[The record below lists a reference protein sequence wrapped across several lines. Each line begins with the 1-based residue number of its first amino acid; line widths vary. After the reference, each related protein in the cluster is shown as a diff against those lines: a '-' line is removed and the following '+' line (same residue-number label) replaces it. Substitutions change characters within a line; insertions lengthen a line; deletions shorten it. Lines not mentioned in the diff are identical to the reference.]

1 MIDPS
6 DNFIISLFSDSETK
20 TEGFKLLV
28 KKYKEKVYW
37 HVRRIVVSHDDANDV
52 VQNTFIKI
60 WENLDSFH
68 GDSKLYTWIYRIAIN
83 ESINFINKK
92 KSALFISI
100 DELNEN
106 FLDNLKA
113 DTNFK
118 GDEIERQLIKAIN
131 LLPPKQRLVFYLRY
145 FSNMPYKDIVE
156 VLHTS
161 ENTLRSSY
169 HQAMKKIKKFFS
181 STY

>member
-1 MIDPS
+1 M
-6 DNFIISLFSDSETK
+6 
-20 TEGFKLLV
+20 
-28 KKYKEKVYW
+28 Y
-37 HVRRIVVSHDDANDV
+37 VRRIVVSHDDANDV

-118 GDEIERQLIKAIN
+118 GDEIERKLIKAIN
-131 LLPPKQRLVFYLRY
+131 QLPPKQRLVFYLRY
-145 FSNMPYKDIVE
+145 FSNMPYKDI
-156 VLHTS
+156 LMYCI
-161 ENTLRSSY
+161 LREYFKIFLSSSNE
-169 HQAMKKIKKFFS
+169 KIKKFFINILNF
-181 STY
+181 

>member
-1 MIDPS
+1 MGQQ
-6 DNFIISLFSDSETK
+6 ET
-20 TEGFKLLV
+20 
-28 KKYKEKVYW
+28 
-37 HVRRIVVSHDDANDV
+37 N
-52 VQNTFIKI
+52 
-60 WENLDSFH
+60 
-68 GDSKLYTWIYRIAIN
+68 
-83 ESINFINKK
+83 
-92 KSALFISI
+92 

-118 GDEIERQLIKAIN
+118 GDEIERKLIKAIN
-131 LLPPKQRLVFYLRY
+131 QLPPKQRLVFYLRY
-145 FSNMPYKDIVE
+145 FSNIPYKDIVE

-161 ENTLRSSY
+161 ENSLRSSY